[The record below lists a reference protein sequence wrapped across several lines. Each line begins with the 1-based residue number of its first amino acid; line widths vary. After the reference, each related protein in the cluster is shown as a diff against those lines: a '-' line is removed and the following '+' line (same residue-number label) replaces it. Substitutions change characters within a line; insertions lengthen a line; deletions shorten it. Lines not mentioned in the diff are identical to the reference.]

1 MHLPAINT
9 DTIIAAILVA
19 GAVYGLVG
27 GMVRVRSFVLS
38 IYVGIVLSETLTSIV
53 APMVK
58 SLGTEQ
64 INLILLGLPVLLF
77 ALPRHRA
84 HAAKGN
90 MLINIISGLL
100 GGAFLVVAA
109 LHVIPPSAVTQF
121 SNGSLFVTI
130 LGSNVYIW
138 FIVGMPFVALLPH
151 FWETHHG
158 RRGHRG

>member
-19 GAVYGLVG
+19 GAIYGLVG
-27 GMVRVRSFVLS
+27 GMVRIRSFVLS
-38 IYVGIVLSETLTSIV
+38 IYVGIVLSETLTSVV
-53 APMVK
+53 APMVR
-58 SLGTEQ
+58 SLGIEQ
-64 INLILLGLPVLLF
+64 INLILLGLPVVLF

-90 MLINIISGLL
+90 MLINIVSGLL

-109 LHVIPPSAVTQF
+109 LHVIPPSAVTQIA
-121 SNGSLFVTI
+121 NGSLFVTM
-130 LGSNVYIW
+130 GSNVYIW

-151 FWETHHG
+151 FWEMHHG
-158 RRGHRG
+158 KRGHRG